1 MNNSAHIINN
11 NDINETI
18 YLASNSPRRAALL
31 TQIGVSFIRVKADI
45 IEQREEGESAQQY
58 VTRLARQ
65 KAQAG
70 FINSQK
76 DRPVLGSDT
85 IVVVADTV
93 LEKPRDK
100 QHAREM
106 MLIMSGRTQ
115 QVFTAIAV
123 VNEQHIKQVLVK
135 TEVSFKQLTEQEIS
149 DYWETGEPLDKAGGY
164 GIQGIGGKFVT
175 NINGSYSAVVGL
187 PLYETDQL
195 IKEFIKEASYVG

>member
-1 MNNSAHIINN
+1 M
-11 NDINETI
+11 I
-18 YLASNSPRRAALL
+18 YLASNSPRRAELL
-31 TQIGVSFIRVKADI
+31 TQIGVSFTRVKADI
-45 IEQREEGESAQQY
+45 KEQRDVAESPVQY
-58 VTRLARQ
+58 VARLALQ

-76 DRPVLGSDT
+76 DRPVLGADT
-85 IVVVADTV
+85 IVVVAETV

-100 QHAREM
+100 THAREM
-106 MLIMSGRTQ
+106 MLIMSGATQ

-123 VNEQHIKQVLVK
+123 VNDQHTKQILVK
-135 TEVSFKQLTEQEIS
+135 TAVSFKQLTEQEIS
-149 DYWETGEPLDKAGGY
+149 DYWHTGEPLDKAGGY

-195 IKEFIKEASYVG
+195 IKEFIKESSYVG

>member
-31 TQIGVSFIRVKADI
+31 TQIGVSFTRVKADI